1 MRSKRPVSNTDC
13 AGISQSPVPRP
24 VPRTAAFGGSVLVEG
39 VLVDALDHVRLLVL
53 DADVVADHQPAQGQ
67 AVEQD
72 ASGRHPVCVVD
83 GLSVVQRGTAK
94 YALSMTHSSGQP
106 TDISVRQFVA
116 DSGAVTRGLRQGR
129 AYTLTLNGEPLA
141 RMIPIRQ
148 RRAVPKEEVLAIFAT
163 APVVDGNELRADLDE
178 AVSQDLRDPYE
189 GTGL

>member
-1 MRSKRPVSNTDC
+1 M
-13 AGISQSPVPRP
+13 
-24 VPRTAAFGGSVLVEG
+24 TAAWYAV
-39 VLVDALDHVRLLVL
+39 VRKSMLLGMTS
-53 DADVVADHQPAQGQ
+53 P
-67 AVEQD
+67 
-72 ASGRHPVCVVD
+72 SGR
-83 GLSVVQRGTAK
+83 
-94 YALSMTHSSGQP
+94 P

-148 RRAVPKEEVLAIFAT
+148 RRAVPRDEVLAIFAT
-163 APVVDGNELRADLDE
+163 APVVNGDELRADLDE